1 MNWIELK
8 WSELSWI
15 ELNWIELNWIE
26 LSWSEA
32 KSSEAN
38 TRLPF
43 TFSRRQFPVKLAYAM
58 TINKSQGQ
66 SLTKVGIYLPQCV
79 FSHGQLYVAF
89 SRAQDPENVKTFII
103 PIENKQG
110 PMPSPLNNTY
120 TSNVVYRN
128 VLLWFDH

>member
-1 MNWIELK
+1 MTDNDVNYFNIK
-8 WSELSWI
+8 HI
-15 ELNWIELNWIE
+15 ANTITQPHGNNGH
-26 LSWSEA
+26 
-32 KSSEAN
+32 N

-58 TINKSQGQ
+58 AINKSQGQ

-79 FSHGQLYVAF
+79 FSHQLHVAF
-89 SRAQDPENVKTFII
+89 SIAQDPENVKAFII
-103 PIENKQG
+103 PIDNKQG

-128 VLLWFDH
+128 VLI